1 MKALFLEGNKS
12 VRNVEIPEPEPGPG
26 EVKIKLRSSGVCG
39 SDIHRYHMTPEAL
52 GAMTTVVP
60 GHDSCGDIVAIGEGV
75 VDRVVGQRV
84 MGYLKVGC
92 MDCEWCEMGI
102 PAHCKR
108 LRSIGRQIG
117 GADAEYM
124 VIPSWAAL
132 PIPDWMSYQA
142 GAIVS
147 CNYGTAYSAVMRVTS
162 VVPRGG
168 TVVVFGVGPVG
179 LCAVMTSAAL
189 GYRTIAVD
197 VSPAR
202 LEIAKK
208 FGAIET
214 VNGRE
219 VESVAVI
226 KDLTGGEGFHAAIE
240 CSGTDIA
247 QVQAI
252 EAGRSMSRVVLV
264 GNGAAQTLA
273 PLGAFKAKEMS
284 MEGSVVFDLTEVEA
298 MLDFIHEH
306 ELKIDDLVDVE
317 LPIEDAAEAFRLADA
332 GNSTK
337 IMFTW

>member
-1 MKALFLEGNKS
+1 
-12 VRNVEIPEPEPGPG
+12 
-26 EVKIKLRSSGVCG
+26 
-39 SDIHRYHMTPEAL
+39 MTPEQL
-52 GAMTTVVP
+52 GPMTTVVP

-75 VDRVVGQRV
+75 TDREIGQRV

-92 MDCEWCEMGI
+92 MDCEWCAMGI

-132 PIPDWMSYQA
+132 PVPDWMSYQA

-162 VVPRGG
+162 VVPKGG

-208 FGAIET
+208 FGAVET
-214 VNGRE
+214 INGRE
-219 VESVAVI
+219 VDSVEAI
-226 KDLTGGEGFHAAIE
+226 RELTAGEGFHAAIE

-247 QVQAI
+247 QIQAM
-252 EAGRSMSRVVLV
+252 EAGGRMSKVVLV
-264 GNGAAQTLA
+264 GNGAAQAMA
-273 PLGAFKAKEMS
+273 PLGTFKAKEMS
-284 MEGSVVFDLTEVEA
+284 MEGSVVFDLTEVDDMIA
-298 MLDFIHEH
+298 FIHKH
-306 ELKIDDLVDVE
+306 DLKLDDLVDVE
-317 LPIEDAAEAFRLADA
+317 LPIQESAKAFALADA

-337 IMFTW
+337 IMFAW